1 MSKIFIFVLLLVC
14 IFAISCERVVPVS
27 ENDFETVEIPGIK
40 GIPLEF
46 GSLVAVTAIEPNVSE
61 LWFQADD
68 LTIRIVR
75 IDYRTTRIL
84 QKVKVI
90 ARQ

>member
-1 MSKIFIFVLLLVC
+1 MSKSLVFVLLLLCVFC
-14 IFAISCERVVPVS
+14 ISCQRVVPVS
-27 ENDFETVEIPGIK
+27 ENDFETVEISGIK

-46 GSLVAVTAIEPNVSE
+46 GSLVAVTVVGPNVSD